1 MPGTIILGVRFGSFT
16 SISDRFLLFSY
27 IHPTVYFPIYSVL
40 LYSLKKPLC
49 RMLLLLIVCSPLI
62 IVIISFL
69 TFTKKIFLFVK
80 QAIIFCYYFEKFS
93 LPTPF
98 VCFCPFWS
106 LYLSVSTYLYLLRIY
121 ISYPPRLPTACM

>member
-49 RMLLLLIVCSPLI
+49 RMLLIVCSPLI

-69 TFTKKIFLFVK
+69 TFTKKFF
-80 QAIIFCYYFEKFS
+80 
-93 LPTPF
+93 F
-98 VCFCPFWS
+98 VC
-106 LYLSVSTYLYLLRIY
+106 
-121 ISYPPRLPTACM
+121 